1 MTAAAA
7 EWRPSPTCLGGHQ
20 LEAKPVAG
28 SWFGSGKKCTCC
40 GAALTSGLVRHSC
53 KSCAYHLCNVCQAA
67 RSEEMLGEAITLT
80 VYRQAQPG
88 LLPGLLPGLGGND
101 EDAWQV
107 SVQRGA
113 NVGALKAQVFN
124 LYGLNPGLQVL
135 RRSVDEP
142 PLPDSEL
149 LRCDEGDVLLL
160 GGLGSGAGGLPSLP
174 GLGGLA
180 EAVSSAMGAVTGAM
194 ERAEEQRRQLENTEY
209 KLNILMPAQ
218 AARKRPEKRCQV
230 TVVAMARIREVVQM
244 AQLEL
249 SVEDTAM
256 SLEFAGERLS
266 LDAPIFALN
275 IQDGD
280 TLMLVPG
287 SAAVESL

>member
-1 MTAAAA
+1 M
-7 EWRPSPTCLGGHQ
+7 
-20 LEAKPVAG
+20 
-28 SWFGSGKKCTCC
+28 
-40 GAALTSGLVRHSC
+40 TSGTIRHSC
-53 KSCAYHLCNVCQAA
+53 KSCSYHLCDVCQVA
-67 RSEEMLGEAITLT
+67 RSEEMLGEEITLT

-88 LLPGLLPGLGGND
+88 LLPGLLPGLGGNE

-107 SVQRGA
+107 SIQRGA
-113 NVGALKAQVFN
+113 NVGALKAQIFN

-135 RRSVDEP
+135 RRSADEP
-142 PLPDSEL
+142 PLPDGEL
-149 LRCDEGDVLLL
+149 LKYDDGDVVILS
-160 GGLGSGAGGLPSLP
+160 GLGSGAGGLPGLP

-180 EAVSSAMGAVTGAM
+180 EAVSSAMGAVSGAM
-194 ERAEEQRRQLENTEY
+194 QQAEEQRRQLENAEY
-209 KLNILMPAQ
+209 NLNILMPAQ

-230 TVVAMARIREVVQM
+230 TVVAMARVREVLQM

-249 SVEDTAM
+249 SVEDGSM
-256 SLEFAGERLS
+256 SLEFAGQRLP

-287 SAAVESL
+287 STATASL